1 MDRFL
6 DALSSYAVS
15 LTFEKL
21 PAEVIHET
29 KRRIIDVLGCAMGA
43 YTAKPAEMARAHARE
58 VIGDPGS
65 TVLGSLHRSSPE
77 LASFANGVMARY
89 LDFNDCSQALE
100 PGHPSDNIPAML
112 AAAEYAGGGGKS
124 AMNAIVLAYEMQ
136 GCLGEVASL
145 KNKGWDHVGYV
156 AISSAVGAGRI
167 LGLSKEAMANAIA
180 LAATPNNP
188 LRQTRVGALS
198 MWKGCAAANA
208 CRNGIFAALMAAR
221 GLTGPSQAFEG
232 PKGYLQQVT
241 GPMAVP
247 QFGGNGKLF
256 RIQQSKLKY
265 YPSDYEAQC
274 MVNAALEIK
283 KQLKS
288 TDAIASVK
296 IGTYAFAIDVA
307 ADTRDKWTP
316 TSRETADHS
325 LPYVLAVILTDG
337 YLWLDHFTDERIRD
351 PKLHALMQKIEVYED
366 PECTADYP
374 DANRFKIELT
384 TKLGVRYF
392 AEMRYGKGHPK
403 NPMSDSEIETKFRR
417 LAEPVLIPRQIDN
430 ILDRLWRLDEVVDL
444 QELLGGFLVQPR
456 H

>member
-15 LTFEKL
+15 LTFEEL
-21 PAEVIHET
+21 PPEVIHEA

-43 YTAKPAEMARAHARE
+43 YTAKPAEIARAHARE
-58 VIGDPGS
+58 VIGNPGS

-89 LDFNDCSQALE
+89 LDFNDCLQAVE

-112 AAAEYAGGGGKS
+112 AAAEYAETDGKGVLT
-124 AMNAIVLAYEMQ
+124 AIVLAYEMQ

-156 AISSAVGAGRI
+156 PISSAVGAGKI
-167 LGLSKEAMANAIA
+167 LGLSKEAMGNAIA
-180 LAATPNNP
+180 LAVTPNNP

-221 GLTGPSQAFEG
+221 GLTGPSEAFEG
-232 PKGYLQQVT
+232 PKGYLQQIT
-241 GPMAVP
+241 GPMAIP
-247 QFGGNGKLF
+247 RFGGDGKLF
-256 RIQQSKLKY
+256 RVQESKLKY
-265 YPSDYEAQC
+265 YPADYEAQC

-283 KQLKS
+283 KQLKG
-288 TDAIASVK
+288 TNDIASVK
-296 IGTYAFAIDVA
+296 IGTYALAIDVA

-325 LPYVLAVILTDG
+325 LPYILAVILTDG

-351 PKLHALMQKIEVYED
+351 PKLHALMQKIEVHED
-366 PECTADYP
+366 PECTAAYP
-374 DANRFKIELT
+374 DANPFKIELT
-384 TKLGVRYF
+384 TKPSVRYF
-392 AEMRYGKGHPK
+392 AEIRYGKGHPK
-403 NPMSDSEIETKFRR
+403 NPMSDSEVEAKFRR
-417 LAEPVLIPRQIDN
+417 LAEPVLISKKIDS
-430 ILDRLWRLDEVVDL
+430 ILDRLWHLEEVVDL
-444 QELLGGFLVQPR
+444 REVLGLFVV
-456 H
+456 